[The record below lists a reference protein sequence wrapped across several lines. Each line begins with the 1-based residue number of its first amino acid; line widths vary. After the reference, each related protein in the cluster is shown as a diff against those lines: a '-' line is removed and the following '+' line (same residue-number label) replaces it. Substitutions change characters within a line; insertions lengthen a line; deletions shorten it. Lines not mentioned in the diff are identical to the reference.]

1 MKAKVSPADVA
12 GQVSSARVTAASV
25 RRSNYRILRDFRAFE
40 IVNAMRLPLTLD
52 GFRALAIFGS
62 IALVLLGTTAFA
74 STMSVL
80 RDGPLRHDA
89 AAVLNWGFLAILYSA
104 VATVLTEV
112 VSSRRLAV
120 SGTPHLELFRAME
133 LPLPQVVVR
142 YGLVPAFRRTGILWY
157 SAAVFL
163 LVFFEES
170 SSYIDV
176 VAASISVLTLASCAC
191 VYCVLHFASTPAR
204 RIGLHW
210 RYCLLALVPG
220 VLLGL
225 ATGFL
230 VPQLSRLDGL
240 AEDPSRFLPALCLL
254 AAVAS
259 GVLILLSIR
268 AWRRLSYR
276 KISFSAERG
285 GSQRAVTNF
294 GLFLVTDLLSSKQGS
309 VITTIVLAWIAVVGI
324 LLGARGI
331 LPFHSALGVGELHK
345 SLIGIA
351 VLLSLGVTE
360 PMLHRIG
367 PTAKL
372 YHYRFAWENGVSATA
387 IVVRLV
393 GIYVMAGAA
402 IGGFVFLGALLALD
416 IPAPGAVLAGLIV
429 AASGVVAESLSR
441 PPTTTDGT
449 KSNDV
454 MDGLF
459 TLLLIS
465 PCSLILVVSPEF
477 STMLLLGYSI
487 LLILGAAVCLH
498 QRLLRLRSKLIL

>member
-1 MKAKVSPADVA
+1 MNTKASPPDVEGRVSN
-12 GQVSSARVTAASV
+12 ARVTAASV
-25 RRSNYRILRDFRAFE
+25 RRSDYRVLRDFRAFE

-62 IALVLLGTTAFA
+62 VALIVLGTLVFA

-80 RDGPLRHDA
+80 RDGPLRHDT
-89 AAVLNWGFLAILYSA
+89 AAVLNWGFLGILYTA
-104 VATVLTEV
+104 VATVLSEV

-133 LPLPQVVVR
+133 LPLRQVVVR
-142 YGLVPAFRRTGILWY
+142 YGLVPTIRRTGMLWY
-157 SAAVFL
+157 SAAIFL
-163 LVFFEES
+163 MVFFEET
-170 SSYIDV
+170 SSYLNVV
-176 VAASISVLTLASCAC
+176 VASVSVLTFASCAC
-191 VYCVLHFASTPAR
+191 VYSVLYFASTPAR

-210 RYCLLALVPG
+210 LYCLLALILG
-220 VLLGL
+220 LLLG
-225 ATGFL
+225 ATTGIL
-230 VPQLSRLDGL
+230 LPQLSRLDSL

-254 AAVAS
+254 AAAAS
-259 GVLILLSIR
+259 GILILLSIR
-268 AWRRLSYR
+268 AWHRLSYR
-276 KISFSAERG
+276 KISFSTQRG
-285 GSQRAVTNF
+285 GGQRPVTNF
-294 GLFLVTDLLSSKQGS
+294 GLFVVTDLLSSKQGS

-324 LLGARGI
+324 LLGAGGI
-331 LPFHSALGVGELHK
+331 LPLHSALGAQELHK
-345 SLIGIA
+345 SLVGIA

-372 YHYRFAWENGVSATA
+372 YHYRFAWENGFSATA

-393 GIYVMAGAA
+393 GIDVLTGAT
-402 IGGFVFLGALLALD
+402 IGGFVFLGALLAFD
-416 IPAPGAVLAGLIV
+416 IPAPGAVLAGVIV

-454 MDGLF
+454 MDALF

-477 STMLLLGYSI
+477 STVLLLGYSI
-487 LLILGAAVCLH
+487 LLTLGAALCLH

>member
-1 MKAKVSPADVA
+1 MRTKVSPADVA
-12 GQVSSARVTAASV
+12 GQVSNAGVTAASV
-25 RRSNYRILRDFRAFE
+25 RQSDYRILRDFRAFE

-52 GFRALAIFGS
+52 GFRALVIFGS
-62 IALVLLGTTAFA
+62 IALGLLGTMAFA

-80 RDGPLRHDA
+80 RDGPLRHDT

-104 VATVLTEV
+104 AATVLTEV
-112 VSSRRLAV
+112 VSGRRLAV
-120 SGTPHLELFRAME
+120 SGAPHLELFRTME

-142 YGLVPAFRRTGILWY
+142 YGLIPALRRTGILWY

-163 LVFFEES
+163 LVFFEET
-170 SSYIDV
+170 SSYLNVV
-176 VAASISVLTLASCAC
+176 VASVSVLALASFACAF
-191 VYCVLHFASTPAR
+191 CVLHFASTPAR
-204 RIGLHW
+204 RIGLRW
-210 RYCLLALVPG
+210 LYCLLALILG
-220 VLLGL
+220 LLLGIV
-225 ATGFL
+225 TGFL

-240 AEDPSRFLPALCLL
+240 AEVPSRFPPALCLL
-254 AAVAS
+254 AAAAS
-259 GVLILLSIR
+259 GILILLSIR

-276 KISFSAERG
+276 RISLGTERG

-294 GLFLVTDLLSSKQGS
+294 GQFVVTDLLSSKQGS

-331 LPFHSALGVGELHK
+331 LPLQSALGSGEVHK
-345 SLIGIA
+345 SLVGVA

-360 PMLHRIG
+360 PMLYRIG

-372 YHYRFAWENGVSATA
+372 YHYRFAWENGFSAAA

-393 GIYVMAGAA
+393 GIYIMAGAA
-402 IGGFVFLGALLALD
+402 IGGFAFLGALLALD
-416 IPAPGAVLAGLIV
+416 IPAPGAILAGLIV

-465 PCSLILVVSPEF
+465 PCSLILVVSPDF
-477 STMLLLGYSI
+477 STVLLLGYSI

-498 QRLLRLRSKLIL
+498 QRLLKLQSKLIL

>member
-1 MKAKVSPADVA
+1 MGTKVSPVDVT
-12 GQVSSARVTAASV
+12 GQVSNTRVTAASV
-25 RRSNYRILRDFRAFE
+25 RRSDYRILRDFRAFE

-62 IALVLLGTTAFA
+62 IALVLLGTMVFA

-80 RDGPLRHDA
+80 RDGPLRHDT

-142 YGLVPAFRRTGILWY
+142 YGLVPALRRTGILWY

-163 LVFFEES
+163 VVFFEES
-170 SSYIDV
+170 SSYLSV
-176 VAASISVLTLASCAC
+176 VAASVSVLTLASSACA
-191 VYCVLHFASTPAR
+191 YCVLHFASTPAQR
-204 RIGLHW
+204 MGLRW
-210 RYCLLALVPG
+210 LYCLLALILG
-220 VLLGL
+220 LLLGA

-230 VPQLSRLDGL
+230 LPQLSRIDNL
-240 AEDPSRFLPALCLL
+240 AGDPSRFLPALCLL
-254 AAVAS
+254 AAVTC
-259 GVLILLSIR
+259 GILILLSIR
-268 AWRRLSYR
+268 AWRSLSYR
-276 KISFSAERG
+276 KISLATERG

-294 GLFLVTDLLSSKQGS
+294 GLFVVTDLLSSKQGS
-309 VITTIVLAWIAVVGI
+309 VITTIVLAWIAVVGV

-331 LPFHSALGVGELHK
+331 LPLHSALGIGELHK
-345 SLIGIA
+345 SLVGIA

-360 PMLHRIG
+360 PMLYRIG

-387 IVVRLV
+387 IIVRLV

-402 IGGFVFLGALLALD
+402 IAGLVFLAALLALD
-416 IPAPGAVLAGLIV
+416 IPALGAVLAGMIV

-465 PCSLILVVSPEF
+465 PCSLVLVVSPEF
-477 STMLLLGYSI
+477 STLLLLGYSI
-487 LLILGAAVCLH
+487 LLILGAALCLH
-498 QRLLRLRSKLIL
+498 QRLSRLRSKLIL

>member
-1 MKAKVSPADVA
+1 MATKVSPADVQ
-12 GQVSSARVTAASV
+12 GQVSNARIPSASV
-25 RRSNYRILRDFRAFE
+25 RRSDYRILRDFRAFE

-52 GFRALAIFGS
+52 GFRALVIFGS
-62 IALVLLGTTAFA
+62 IAVVLLGTMVFA

-80 RDGPLRHDA
+80 RDGPLRHDT
-89 AAVLNWGFLAILYSA
+89 AAVLNWGFLAVLYCA

-133 LPLPQVVVR
+133 LPLQQVVVR
-142 YGLVPAFRRTGILWY
+142 YGLVPALRRTGILWY

-170 SSYIDV
+170 SSYLDV
-176 VAASISVLTLASCAC
+176 VAASVSVMVFASCAC

-204 RIGLHW
+204 RIGIHW
-210 RYCLLALVPG
+210 RYCLLALILG
-220 VLLGL
+220 LLLGV

-230 VPQLSRLDGL
+230 LPHLSRIDEL
-240 AEDPSRFLPALCLL
+240 AEDPSRFLPALYVL
-254 AAVAS
+254 AAAAS
-259 GVLILLSIR
+259 GILVLLSVR

-276 KISFSAERG
+276 RISLGTERG

-294 GLFLVTDLLSSKQGS
+294 GLFVLTDLLSSKQGS
-309 VITTIVLAWIAVVGI
+309 VIATIVLAWIAVVGT

-331 LPFHSALGVGELHK
+331 LPLPSALGSGELHK
-345 SLIGIA
+345 SLVGIA

-360 PMLHRIG
+360 PMLYRIG

-372 YHYRFAWENGVSATA
+372 YHYRFAWENGFSAAA

-402 IGGFVFLGALLALD
+402 VGGFAFLGALLALD
-416 IPAPGAVLAGLIV
+416 LPAPGAVLAGLIV

-477 STMLLLGYSI
+477 STVLLLGYSI
-487 LLILGAAVCLH
+487 LLILGATVCLH
-498 QRLLRLRSKLIL
+498 QRLLRLQSKLIL

>member
-1 MKAKVSPADVA
+1 MRTTVSPVADA
-12 GQVSSARVTAASV
+12 GQMSNARVPAASV
-25 RRSNYRILRDFRAFE
+25 RRSDYRILRDFRAFE

-52 GFRALAIFGS
+52 GFRALAVFGS
-62 IALVLLGTTAFA
+62 IALAVLGTMVFA

-80 RDGPLRHDA
+80 RDGPLRHDTA
-89 AAVLNWGFLAILYSA
+89 TLLSWGFLGILYSA
-104 VATVLTEV
+104 GATVLSEV
-112 VSSRRLAV
+112 ISSRRLAV

-142 YGLVPAFRRTGILWY
+142 YGLLPALRRTGILWY

-163 LVFFEES
+163 VVFFEET
-170 SSYIDV
+170 SSYFNVV
-176 VAASISVLTLASCAC
+176 VASVSVLSFASSACA
-191 VYCVLHFASTPAR
+191 YCVLHFASSPAR

-210 RYCLLALVPG
+210 RYCLLALILG
-220 VLLGL
+220 ALLGA
-225 ATGFL
+225 ATGFF

-240 AEDPSRFLPALCLL
+240 AGDPSRFLPAFCLL
-254 AAVAS
+254 AATAS
-259 GVLILLSIR
+259 GTLVFLSIR

-276 KISFSAERG
+276 RISFSASRG
-285 GSQRAVTNF
+285 GRKRLLTNF
-294 GLFLVTDLLSSKQGS
+294 EVFVVTDLLGSKQGS
-309 VITTIVLAWIAVVGI
+309 VITTIVLAWIAAVGV
-324 LLGARGI
+324 LLGARDI
-331 LPFHSALGVGELHK
+331 LPVHSALGSGDLHK

-360 PMLHRIG
+360 PMLNRIG

-372 YHYRFAWENGVSATA
+372 YHYRSAWENGFSANA

-416 IPAPGAVLAGLIV
+416 VPAPGAVPAGVIV

-441 PPTTTDGT
+441 PPAATDGT
-449 KSNDV
+449 KANDV
-454 MDGLF
+454 MDALF

-477 STMLLLGYSI
+477 STVLLPGYSI
-487 LLILGAAVCLH
+487 LLILGAAVCLR
-498 QRLLRLRSKLIL
+498 QRLLKLRSRLIL

>member
-1 MKAKVSPADVA
+1 MRTKTPPADVA
-12 GQVSSARVTAASV
+12 GQASNASVPAVSV
-25 RRSNYRILRDFRAFE
+25 RRSDYRILRDFRAFE

-62 IALVLLGTTAFA
+62 IALVLLGTMVFA

-80 RDGPLRHDA
+80 RDGPLRQDT

-104 VATVLTEV
+104 VASVLTEV

-170 SSYIDV
+170 PSYFGV
-176 VAASISVLTLASCAC
+176 VAASASVLALASCAC

-204 RIGLHW
+204 RMGLHW
-210 RYCLLALVPG
+210 RYGVLALILG
-220 VLLGL
+220 LLLGA

-230 VPQLSRLDGL
+230 LPQLSRLGGL
-240 AEDPSRFLPALCLL
+240 AVDPSRFLPALYSL
-254 AAVAS
+254 AAAAS
-259 GVLILLSIR
+259 GILILLSIR

-276 KISFSAERG
+276 RISFNTERG
-285 GSQRAVTNF
+285 GSQRPATSF
-294 GLFLVTDLLSSKQGS
+294 GLFVVTDLLSSKQGS
-309 VITTIVLAWIAVVGI
+309 VIATIVLAWIAVVGI
-324 LLGARGI
+324 LLGARGVFP
-331 LPFHSALGVGELHK
+331 LQSALGSGELHK
-345 SLIGIA
+345 SLIGAA

-360 PMLHRIG
+360 PMLYRIG

-372 YHYRFAWENGVSATA
+372 YHYRFAWENGFSATA

-393 GIYVMAGAA
+393 GIYVIAGAA
-402 IGGFVFLGALLALD
+402 IGGFVFLGAFLALD
-416 IPAPGAVLAGLIV
+416 LPAPGAVLAGLIV

-477 STMLLLGYSI
+477 STVLLLGYSI

-498 QRLLRLRSKLIL
+498 QRLLRLRSKSIL

>member
-1 MKAKVSPADVA
+1 MRTRVSAADVE
-12 GQVSSARVTAASV
+12 GQVSNARVIAVSV
-25 RRSNYRILRDFRAFE
+25 RRSDYRILRDFRAFE
-40 IVNAMRLPLTLD
+40 IVNTMRLPLTLD
-52 GFRALAIFGS
+52 AFRALAILGS
-62 IALVLLGTTAFA
+62 VALVLLGTLAFA
-74 STMSVL
+74 STMAVL
-80 RDGPLRHDA
+80 RDGPLRHDT

-120 SGTPHLELFRAME
+120 AGTPHLELFRALE

-142 YGLVPAFRRTGILWY
+142 YGLVPALRRTGILWY

-163 LVFFEES
+163 MVFFEGS
-170 SSYIDV
+170 SSYLNV
-176 VAASISVLTLASCAC
+176 VAASVSVLTLASCAC
-191 VYCVLHFASTPAR
+191 AYCVLHFASTPAR
-204 RIGLHW
+204 RIGLRW
-210 RYCLLALVPG
+210 LYCLLALILG
-220 VLLGL
+220 LLLGA

-230 VPQLSRLDGL
+230 VPRLSRLDGL
-240 AEDPSRFLPALCLL
+240 ADDPSRFLPLLCLL
-254 AAVAS
+254 GAVVSA
-259 GVLILLSIR
+259 VLLLLSIR

-276 KISFSAERG
+276 RISLRIGRG
-285 GSQRAVTNF
+285 GSQRPVRNF
-294 GLFLVTDLLSSKQGS
+294 GLFVATDLLSSKQGS

-331 LPFHSALGVGELHK
+331 LPLHSAPGGGELHK
-345 SLIGIA
+345 GVIGIA

-360 PMLHRIG
+360 PMLYRIG

-387 IVVRLV
+387 IVARLF
-393 GIYVMAGAA
+393 GIYVMTGAI

-416 IPAPGAVLAGLIV
+416 LPAPGAVFAGLIV

-465 PCSLILVVSPEF
+465 PCSLILVVGPAF
-477 STMLLLGYSI
+477 STVLLLGYSI
-487 LLILGAAVCLH
+487 LLTLGAAVCLH
-498 QRLLRLRSKLIL
+498 QRLLKLRSKSIL

>member
-1 MKAKVSPADVA
+1 MGTKVSPVA
-12 GQVSSARVTAASV
+12 VTGQMSNAKTPAGSV
-25 RRSNYRILRDFRAFE
+25 RGSDYRTLRDFRAFE

-62 IALVLLGTTAFA
+62 IAMIVLGTLVFA
-74 STMSVL
+74 STMAVL
-80 RDGPLRHDA
+80 RDGPLRHDTA
-89 AAVLNWGFLAILYSA
+89 TVLNWGFLLILYSA
-104 VATVLTEV
+104 GATVLTEV

-120 SGTPHLELFRAME
+120 SGSPHLELFRAME

-142 YGLVPAFRRTGILWY
+142 YGLLPTLRRTGILWY

-170 SSYIDV
+170 SSYLNVV
-176 VAASISVLTLASCAC
+176 VASVTVLAFATCAC

-204 RIGLHW
+204 RIGLRW
-210 RYCLLALVPG
+210 LYCLLALILG
-220 VLLGL
+220 LLLGA

-240 AEDPSRFLPALCLL
+240 DQDPSGFLPALCLL
-254 AAVAS
+254 AVVAS
-259 GVLILLSIR
+259 AILILLSLH

-276 KISFSAERG
+276 RISFSTERRTG
-285 GSQRAVTNF
+285 QRAVKSF
-294 GLFLVTDLLSSKQGS
+294 GLFVVTDLLSSKQGS

-331 LPFHSALGVGELHK
+331 LHLDSTLGGGDLHK
-345 SLIGIA
+345 SLVGIA
-351 VLLSLGVTE
+351 VLLGLGVTE
-360 PMLHRIG
+360 PTLYRIG

-372 YHYRFAWENGVSATA
+372 YHYRFAWENGFSATA

-402 IGGFVFLGALLALD
+402 TGGFVFLGALLALD

-429 AASGVVAESLSR
+429 AASGVVAESVSR

-465 PCSLILVVSPEF
+465 PCSLILIVSPEF
-477 STMLLLGYSI
+477 STVLLLGYSI
-487 LLILGAAVCLH
+487 LLILGAAACLH